1 MLTDERYVLSNW
13 LNNNEYVCPGEGTYS
28 LIWPIRGC
36 AAGQRMVFD
45 LSILNRVYTFA
56 LVCPKQGIYYILP
69 VCPNYKQD
77 EICLYSNYT
86 KVMTNI

>member
-1 MLTDERYVLSNW
+1 M
-13 LNNNEYVCPGEGTYS
+13 PGGGYS

-86 KVMTNI
+86 KVMTMTLIANKWLENKTASICLLS